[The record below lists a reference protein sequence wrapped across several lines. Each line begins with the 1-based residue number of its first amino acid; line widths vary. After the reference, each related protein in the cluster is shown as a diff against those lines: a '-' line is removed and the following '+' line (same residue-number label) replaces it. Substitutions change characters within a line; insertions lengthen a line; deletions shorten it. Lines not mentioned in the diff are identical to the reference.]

1 MAVPS
6 TEPAFVRRLE
16 HYVFDFRNAV
26 LVAFVVATV
35 VFGWIAFAGLKID
48 TRFTKQLPLE
58 HEYMQ
63 TYLQHQEEFGGA
75 NRVLI
80 AVVARDGN
88 MFTPEFLQALKVATD
103 EVFFIPGVDRAR
115 VQSLWT
121 PNTRYTEVVEG
132 GIEAGDVIPSGFEPT
147 PEGLAQVRENI
158 LKAGIVGRLVAND
171 FSGAIVSAQLLE
183 QDPATGQP
191 VTLIAIGEALEKVR
205 AKIEGGTAEVG
216 IPADR
221 FDVHVI
227 GFAKVM
233 ADVRDGAEAVAL
245 FAVATVVLT
254 LLFVWLYI
262 QSFRVALVP
271 VICSIVAVIWMLG
284 LLVLLGYGVD
294 PLGILVPFII
304 FAIGVSHGVQKISAI
319 GDAALE
325 GADSNQAARLT
336 FRQLFIPAIVALLA
350 DLVGFVTIL
359 AIPVEVI
366 REMAIT
372 ASLGIGVVI
381 LTDLV
386 LLPILISFLR
396 FDAKYS
402 ARIRVRAF
410 KMEANVAP
418 VWEAVSALGTRRNG
432 AIVIALAVVLGVVG
446 FMKGRETPIG
456 DTTAGVPE
464 LHPDSRYNLD
474 TEAITRKFS
483 IGTDILNVIVETPA
497 NGCVNYDVMR
507 RIDEFAWHMANVEGV
522 RDVVSL
528 PGVSKV
534 VSAGWSEGNLK
545 WRNLPRNEQ
554 ALVQAQGYIDT
565 STGLLNKDC
574 SVMPVTLFLADHKA
588 ETIERVV
595 AAVKDFR
602 EANPSD
608 EVKFRLA
615 TGNVGVMAA
624 QNEEVRAKELP
635 ILAYLF
641 AAIAVMCLVT
651 FRSFMGTLVVLIPLA
666 LVSIL
671 VYAVM
676 AIVGIG
682 LKITTLPMVALGAG
696 IGVDYGIYLFSR
708 MQEYLRRGV
717 PVQEAYRR
725 TLRVTGTSV
734 TFTGITL
741 AAGVITWVFSPLKF
755 QADIGLMLT
764 FMFLV
769 NMLAA
774 ILLIP
779 ALAAWLVKPTPQE
792 PAAGSSTAGAAASA
806 TTA

>member
-1 MAVPS
+1 MAIPAG
-6 TEPAFVRRLE
+6 EPAFVRKLE
-16 HYVFDFRNAV
+16 HYVFDFRVPV
-26 LVAFVVATV
+26 L
-35 VFGWIAFAGLKID
+35 IAFLLVTLAFAWFAATGLRID
-48 TRFTKQLPLE
+48 TRFTKQLPLS

-80 AVVARDGN
+80 AVVAKKGAAEGG
-88 MFTPEFLQALKVATD
+88 MFTAEFMNALKLATD

-132 GIEAGDVIPSGFEPT
+132 GIEAGDVIPSGFQPT

-183 QDPATGQP
+183 QDPETGKP
-191 VTLIAIGEALEKVR
+191 VDLIAIGEALEKVR
-205 AKIEGGTAEVG
+205 AKIQAGDAAAGVPPGAV
-216 IPADR
+216 
-221 FDVHVI
+221 DVHVI

-233 ADVRDGAEAVAL
+233 SDIKNGAKSVAI
-245 FAVATVVLT
+245 FAIATVLLT
-254 LLFVWLYI
+254 LVFVFLYI
-262 QSFRVALVP
+262 QSWRIAIVP
-271 VICSIVAVIWMLG
+271 VFCSIVAVIWMLG

-304 FAIGVSHGVQKISAI
+304 FAIGVSHGVQKISAV

-325 GADSNQAARLT
+325 GATSEEAARRT
-336 FRQLFIPAIVALLA
+336 FRQLFVPAIVALLA

-359 AIPVEVI
+359 AIPVQVI

-381 LTDLV
+381 LTDLI
-386 LLPILISFLR
+386 LLPILVSYAR
-396 FDAKYS
+396 FDQKYS
-402 ARIRVRAF
+402 ARIRLRAF
-410 KMEANVAP
+410 QFEAKVAP
-418 VWEAVSALGTRRNG
+418 IWESISRIATKPAATV
-432 AIVIALAVVLGVVG
+432 AIVIALLLALVG
-446 FMKGRETPIG
+446 FWKGRETPIG

-464 LHPDSRYNLD
+464 LRPNSVYNRD
-474 TEAITRKFS
+474 TDVITSKFS
-483 IGTDILNVIVETPA
+483 IGTDILTVIVEAPA

-522 RDVVSL
+522 RDVISL
-528 PGVSKV
+528 PGVSKI

-574 SVMPVTLFLADHKA
+574 SVMPVTLFLADHRA

-595 AAVKDFR
+595 AAVKGFR
-602 EANPSD
+602 SAHPSD

-624 QNEEVRAKELP
+624 QNEEVKAKELP

-641 AAIAVMCLVT
+641 SAIAVMCLVT
-651 FRSFMGTLVVLIPLA
+651 FRSVMGTLVVMIPLA

-676 AIVGIG
+676 ALVGIG
-682 LKITTLPMVALGAG
+682 LKISTLPMVALGAG

-708 MQEYLRRGV
+708 MQENLRRGAS
-717 PVQEAYRR
+717 VQESYVR
-725 TLRVTGTSV
+725 TLRVTGTSIV
-734 TFTGITL
+734 VTGITL
-741 AAGVITWVFSPLKF
+741 AVGVATWVFSPLKF

-779 ALAAWLVKPTPQE
+779 ALAAWMVKPTPQPE
-792 PAAGSSTAGAAASA
+792 SAGR
-806 TTA
+806 

>member
-1 MAVPS
+1 MAIP
-6 TEPAFVRRLE
+6 TGEPDFVRKLE
-16 HYVFDFRNAV
+16 HYVFDFRVPV
-26 LVAFVVATV
+26 LVAFLLVTL
-35 VFGWIAFAGLKID
+35 VFGWFAVTGLKID
-48 TRFTKQLPLE
+48 TRFTKQLPLS

-80 AVVARDGN
+80 AVIAKQGPADGK
-88 MFTPEFLQALKVATD
+88 MFTAEFLNALKLATD

-132 GIEAGDVIPSGFEPT
+132 GIEAGDVIPSGFQPT

-183 QDPATGQP
+183 QDPETGKP
-191 VTLIAIGEALEKVR
+191 VDLIAIGEALEKVR
-205 AKIEGGTAEVG
+205 AKIQAGDAAAGVPPGAV
-216 IPADR
+216 
-221 FDVHVI
+221 DVHVI

-233 ADVRDGAEAVAL
+233 SDIKSGAMAVAI
-245 FAVATVVLT
+245 FAIATVLLT
-254 LLFVWLYI
+254 LLFVFLYI
-262 QSFRVALVP
+262 QSWRIAVVP
-271 VICSIVAVIWMLG
+271 VFCSIVAVIWMLG

-304 FAIGVSHGVQKISAI
+304 FAIGVSHGVQKISAV

-325 GADSNQAARLT
+325 GANSEEAARRT
-336 FRQLFIPAIVALLA
+336 FRQLFVPAIVALLA

-359 AIPVEVI
+359 AIPVQVI

-381 LTDLV
+381 LTDLI
-386 LLPILISFLR
+386 LLPILVSYAR
-396 FDAKYS
+396 FDQKYS

-410 KMEANVAP
+410 QFEAKVAP
-418 VWEAVSALGTRRNG
+418 VWESISRIATKPAATI
-432 AIVIALAVVLGVVG
+432 AIVIAVLLALVG
-446 FMKGRETPIG
+446 FWKGRETPIG

-464 LHPDSRYNLD
+464 LRPQSVYNRD
-474 TEAITRKFS
+474 TDVITDKFS
-483 IGTDILNVIVETPA
+483 IGTDILTVIVETPA

-528 PGVSKV
+528 PGISKV

-574 SVMPVTLFLADHKA
+574 SVMPVTLFLADHRA

-595 AAVKDFR
+595 AAAKGFR
-602 EANPSD
+602 SANPSD

-624 QNEEVRAKELP
+624 QNEEVKAKELP

-641 AAIAVMCLVT
+641 IAIAVMCLIT
-651 FRSFMGTLVVLIPLA
+651 FRSLMGTLVVMIPLA

-676 AIVGIG
+676 ALVGIG
-682 LKITTLPMVALGAG
+682 LKISTLPMVALGAG

-708 MQEYLRRGV
+708 MQSYLRQGV
-717 PVQEAYRR
+717 SVQESYVR
-725 TLRVTGTSV
+725 TLRVTGTSITV
-734 TFTGITL
+734 TGITL
-741 AAGVITWVFSPLKF
+741 AVGVATWVFSPLKF

-779 ALAAWLVKPTPQE
+779 ALAAWMVKPTPQ
-792 PAAGSSTAGAAASA
+792 PADARA
-806 TTA
+806 

>member
-1 MAVPS
+1 MAGPS
-6 TEPAFVRRLE
+6 SASSEPAFVRKLE
-16 HYVFDFRNAV
+16 HYVFDFRIPV
-26 LVAFVVATV
+26 LVVFALVTIALGVYAAT
-35 VFGWIAFAGLKID
+35 GLRID
-48 TRFTKQLPLE
+48 TRFTKQLPLS
-58 HEYMQ
+58 HEYMR
-63 TYLQHQEEFGGA
+63 TYLEHQEEFGGA

-80 AVVARDGN
+80 AVVAKDGN
-88 MFTPEFLQALKVATD
+88 MFTPAFLQALKLATD
-103 EVFFIPGVDRAR
+103 EVFFIPGVDRSR

-132 GIEAGDVIPSGFEPT
+132 GIQAGDVIPSGFQPT

-183 QDPATGQP
+183 QDPETGKP
-191 VTLIAIGEALEKVR
+191 VDLIAIGRALEDVREKVQKGD
-205 AKIEGGTAEVG
+205 AALGV
-216 IPADR
+216 PAGA

-233 ADVRDGAEAVAL
+233 SDIKSGAMAVVA
-245 FAVATVVLT
+245 FAVATVLLT
-254 LLFVWLYI
+254 LLCVYLYI
-262 QSFRVALVP
+262 QSLRIAIVP
-271 VICSIVAVIWMLG
+271 VVCSIVAVIWMLG
-284 LLVLLGYGVD
+284 LLVVLGYGVD

-304 FAIGVSHGVQKISAI
+304 FAIGVSHGVQKISAV

-325 GADSNQAARLT
+325 GANSEEAARRT

-359 AIPVEVI
+359 AINVPVI
-366 REMAIT
+366 REMAVT

-381 LTDLV
+381 LTDLI
-386 LLPILISFLR
+386 LLPILVSYAR

-402 ARIRVRAF
+402 ARIRLRAF
-410 KMEANVAP
+410 QMEARIAP
-418 VWEAVSALGTRRNG
+418 LWDALSRLATRRVAAY
-432 AIVIALAVVLGVVG
+432 AIAIAAVAGVGGYLV
-446 FMKGRETPIG
+446 GRETPIG
-456 DTTAGVPE
+456 DTSAGVPE
-464 LHPDSRYNLD
+464 LRPDSRYNRD
-474 TEAITRKFS
+474 TDAITSKFS
-483 IGTDILNVIVETPA
+483 IGTDILNVIVETPP
-497 NGCVNYDVMR
+497 NGCVNYEVMR

-574 SVMPVTLFLADHKA
+574 SVMPVMLFLADHKA

-595 AAVKDFR
+595 AAAKAFR

-608 EVKFRLA
+608 PVKFRLA

-624 QNEEVRAKELP
+624 QNEEVKAKELP

-641 AAIAVMCLVT
+641 LAIGVMCLVT

-676 AIVGIG
+676 AVVGIG
-682 LKITTLPMVALGAG
+682 LKISTLPMVALGAG
-696 IGVDYGIYLFSR
+696 IGVDYGIYLYSR
-708 MQEYLRRGV
+708 MQDNLHRGASV
-717 PVQEAYRR
+717 RESYVR
-725 TLRVTGTSV
+725 TLRVTGTSITV
-734 TFTGITL
+734 TGITL
-741 AAGVITWVFSPLKF
+741 AVGVATWAFSPLQF

-779 ALAAWLVKPTPQE
+779 ALAAWLVKPSA
-792 PAAGSSTAGAAASA
+792 PASAEAGAAG
-806 TTA
+806 

>member
-1 MAVPS
+1 MAIPS
-6 TEPAFVRRLE
+6 SEPAFVRHLE
-16 HYVFDFRNAV
+16 RYVFGFRTPI
-26 LVAFVVATV
+26 LVAFALATL
-35 VFGWIAFAGLKID
+35 AFAAVAVHGLRID
-48 TRFTKQLPLE
+48 TRFTKQLPLG

-63 TYLQHQEEFGGA
+63 TYLKHRDEFGGA

-80 AVVARDGN
+80 AVVAKDGPADGR
-88 MFTPEFLQALKVATD
+88 MFTAEFLNALKLATD
-103 EVFFIPGVDRAR
+103 EVFFIPGVDRSR

-132 GIEAGDVIPSGFEPT
+132 GIQAGDVIPSGFQAT
-147 PEGLAQVRENI
+147 REGLAQVRENI

-183 QDPATGQP
+183 QDPATGKP
-191 VTLIAIGEALEKVR
+191 VDLIAIGDALEKVR
-205 AKIEGGTAEVG
+205 AHVEGGDAKAGVPPG
-216 IPADR
+216 R

-233 ADVRDGAEAVAL
+233 SDIKHGAMAVVG
-245 FAVATVVLT
+245 FAIATVLLT
-254 LLFVWLYI
+254 LGCVYLYI
-262 QSFRVALVP
+262 QSFRIAVVP
-271 VICSIVAVIWMLG
+271 VVCSLVAVVWMLG
-284 LLVLLGYGVD
+284 LLVVLGYGVD

-325 GADSNQAARLT
+325 GADSEEAARRT
-336 FRQLFIPAIVALLA
+336 FRQLFMPAIVALLA

-359 AIPVEVI
+359 AIPVQVI

-386 LLPILISFLR
+386 LLPILVSHVR
-396 FDAKYS
+396 FDAKYA
-402 ARIRVRAF
+402 ARIRLRAF
-410 KMEANVAP
+410 QMEARIAP
-418 VWEAVSALGTRRNG
+418 IWEALSAIATRPLAAGVIVVSL
-432 AIVIALAVVLGVVG
+432 VLAVVGYA
-446 FMKGRETPIG
+446 KGRHTPIG
-456 DTTAGVPE
+456 DTEAGVPE
-464 LHPDSRYNLD
+464 LRPGSRYNHD
-474 TEAITRKFS
+474 TNEITRRFS
-483 IGTDILNVIVETPA
+483 IGTDMINVIVETPP

-507 RIDEFAWHMANVEGV
+507 RIDEFAWAMANVQGV

-534 VSAGWSEGNLK
+534 VSAGWSEGSLK

-574 SVMPVTLFLADHKA
+574 SVMPVMVFLADHRA
-588 ETIERVV
+588 GTIERVV
-595 AAVKDFR
+595 AAAKAFR
-602 EANPSD
+602 SANASP
-608 EVKFRLA
+608 EVRFRLA

-624 QNEEVRAKELP
+624 QNEEVKAKELP

-641 AAIAVMCLVT
+641 VAIGVMCLLT
-651 FRSFMGTLVVLIPLA
+651 FRSVTGALVVMIPLA

-682 LKITTLPMVALGAG
+682 LKISTLPMVALGAG
-696 IGVDYGIYLFSR
+696 IGVDYGIYLYSR
-708 MQEYLRRGV
+708 MQENLRRGV
-717 PVQEAYRR
+717 PVRESYVR
-725 TLRVTGTSV
+725 TLRVTGTSIV
-734 TFTGITL
+734 VTGITL
-741 AAGVITWVFSPLKF
+741 AVGVATWVFSPLKF

-779 ALAAWLVKPTPQE
+779 ALAAWLVKPAATP
-792 PAAGSSTAGAAASA
+792 ASP
-806 TTA
+806 